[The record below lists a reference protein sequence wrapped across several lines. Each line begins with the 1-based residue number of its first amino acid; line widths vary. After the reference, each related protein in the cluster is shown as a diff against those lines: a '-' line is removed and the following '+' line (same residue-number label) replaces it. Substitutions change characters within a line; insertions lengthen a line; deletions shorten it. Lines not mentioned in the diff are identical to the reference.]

1 LIVAAKIGYLGGPR
15 LGRAVSI
22 AMWLVFGYFV
32 LNVIG
37 NLTSQSHVEKMI
49 FTPVAIVISVLAFRL
64 AIEK

>member
-1 LIVAAKIGYLGGPR
+1 MRKLISAPLAANLLLAALG
-15 LGRAVSI
+15 LLAV
-22 AMWLVFGYFV
+22 FHV